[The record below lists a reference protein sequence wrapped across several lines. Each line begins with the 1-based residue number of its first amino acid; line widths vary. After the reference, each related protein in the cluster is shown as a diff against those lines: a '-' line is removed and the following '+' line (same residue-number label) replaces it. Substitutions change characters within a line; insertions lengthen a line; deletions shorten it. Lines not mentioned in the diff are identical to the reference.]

1 MTKTDGNYS
10 DAYREEAQELLADLE
25 IALLELEESPDDMD
39 LVGRVFRS
47 MHTIKGSGA
56 MFGFDDIAHFTHEI
70 ETVFDL
76 VRSGQMR
83 VSSHLISLTLKGRD
97 QIKRMLD
104 PAPGDEAQLEID
116 AGEIVQAF
124 KKLLEKDDEEACA
137 PGSPGAGKIP
147 DGPGEAPGTS
157 ADPESANLTYRIRFI
172 PGADLFRVGSNP
184 LRILSELKELGE
196 CRVIAQLD
204 RIPSLEELDA
214 ESCYAYFDVILTTD
228 KGVDVIRDV
237 FIFIED
243 SAEIHIDVIDNRG
256 FDSDT
261 EYKKLGQILIE
272 KGDISEKDLD
282 NVLRDKKMIGE
293 MLVEKGLVSPDKVMS
308 ALAEQ
313 NQVKMTRQA
322 GQDKGSATSIRVPAE
337 KLDILVNLVGELV
350 TVQARLTQI
359 ASGTEDNEF
368 ISVAEEIERLTSE
381 LRDNTLNIRMLPI
394 GTTFG
399 RFKRLV
405 RDLSQELGKEIE
417 LMTEGAETELD
428 KTVIEKLNDPL
439 VHIIRNSIDHG
450 IETPADRQATG
461 KDRAGT
467 IKLSAIHSGAS
478 VLITIVDDGKG
489 LDTQAIRS
497 KAIERGLIAPNAEM
511 TDKELFGLIFM
522 PGFSTASKVT
532 NVSGRGVGM
541 DVVKRSI
548 DSLRGTIEV
557 ESTPGKGTSVT
568 VRLPLTLAI
577 IEGLL
582 VGVGDDR
589 YILPLS
595 IVEECVELT
604 REDVRRS
611 NGRNMAPI
619 RGELVPYIRLRKE
632 FEINGELPE
641 IEQIVVTG
649 VNGSR
654 VGFVVDNVIGEHQ
667 TVIKNLG
674 KIYKDVEGISGA
686 TILGDGNVALIVD
699 AGKIIQGVEI
709 EEARRMVQ

>member
-1 MTKTDGNYS
+1 MTKTDSNYS

-25 IALLELEESPDDMD
+25 IALLELEENPDDMD

-97 QIKRMLD
+97 QIKKMLD

-137 PGSPGAGKIP
+137 PGSPAAEKLP

-157 ADPESANLTYRIRFI
+157 PDPESASLTYRIRFI
-172 PGADLFRVGSNP
+172 PGADLFRIGSNP

-204 RIPSLEELDA
+204 RVPSLDELDA

-228 KGVDVIRDV
+228 RSVDVIRDV

-256 FDSDT
+256 FDGDT

-272 KGDISEKDLD
+272 KGDISEKDLHD
-282 NVLRDKKMIGE
+282 VLRDKKMIGE

-322 GQDKGSATSIRVPAE
+322 GQDKESATSIRVPAE

-417 LMTEGAETELD
+417 LVTEGAETELD

-450 IETPADRQATG
+450 IETPADRQAAG

-522 PGFSTASKVT
+522 PGFSTAPKVT

-557 ESTPGKGTSVT
+557 ESAPGRGTSVT

-632 FEINGELPE
+632 FEINGELPD

-699 AGKIIQGVEI
+699 AGKIIQCVEI
-709 EEARRMVQ
+709 DEARRMVH